1 MQVMNKVPLLF
12 FFLIFLSSASFSEER
27 ISKSERATITS
38 FAILSMYETKC
49 ADLTDFGYEMFIKI
63 VKDQESKGRN
73 IWVMDAYQEGYK
85 RMSGFFGA
93 NSKSVACREIRK
105 VINKMPIFNQMIN

>member
-1 MQVMNKVPLLF
+1 MKKTFLLF
-12 FFLIFLSSASFSEER
+12 VFLIFFSSTSLSLER

-49 ADLTDFGYEMFIKI
+49 DDLTDFGYEMFIQI
-63 VKDQESKGRN
+63 VSAQESKGRN

-85 RMSGFFGA
+85 KMSGFFDA
-93 NSKSVACREIRK
+93 NSRTVACREIRGALK
-105 VINKMPIFNQMIN
+105 KMPIFNQMIN

>member
-12 FFLIFLSSASFSEER
+12 VFLISLSSISTAEER

-38 FAILSMYETKC
+38 LAILSMYESKC

-63 VKDQESKGRN
+63 VSDQESKGRN
-73 IWVMDAYQEGYK
+73 IWVTDAYQEGYK
-85 RMSGFFGA
+85 RTSEFFRS
-93 NSKSVACREIRK
+93 NSRTVACRELR
-105 VINKMPIFNQMIN
+105 VIIKKMPIFNQMIN